1 MDELTELANAR
12 MPFGRYKDR
21 YLIDLPEPYLVW
33 LKRQG
38 FPDGK
43 LGRMLESVLEL
54 KTNGLERLLDP
65 LRSL

>member
-1 MDELTELANAR
+1 MDDLTELANAR

-21 YLIDLPEPYLVW
+21 YLSDLPEPYLVW
-33 LKRQG
+33 MKRQG

-43 LGRMLESVLEL
+43 LGRMLESILEL

-65 LRSL
+65 LRGG